1 LIRFATVLGALAL
14 AVTSG
19 IMACGESLVSIVT
32 PRDSAVHS
40 VTVFPPGPVNLRIGD
55 KMTFSASLLGGP
67 GLSDRRV
74 TWSSANAR
82 IATVDQNGVV
92 TADSAGTTSITAT
105 SRADTAVSGAAVVT
119 VAAAASAGADR

>member
-1 LIRFATVLGALAL
+1 
-14 AVTSG
+14 
-19 IMACGESLVSIVT
+19 
-32 PRDSAVHS
+32 
-40 VTVFPPGPVNLRIGD
+40 
-55 KMTFSASLLGGP
+55 MTFSASLLGGP